1 MNGVH
6 DMGGMQA
13 YGPILREP
21 ANEPYFHEPWEERV
35 FGLFFGCF
43 AGGHFNVD
51 MFRAV
56 IEQMPGHEY
65 LSTSYYEHWLHAIEH
80 LLLANGSLTRQ
91 AIDEA
96 CRRGGIVGAAR
107 VAPTNALPVEMVDG
121 LIRTGASTRMADVI
135 APRFKPGDT
144 VLARNHHPLTHTRI
158 PRYIKGRR
166 GVVQRD
172 HGVFS
177 FNDTVAHGLGHDP
190 QHVYSVRFSARELW
204 GEQANERDS
213 VCIDLF
219 DSYMEFEPAP
229 KPKPKLKV
237 RARK

>member
-6 DMGGMQA
+6 DMGGLQCF
-13 YGPILREP
+13 GPILREDQ
-21 ANEPYFHEPWEERV
+21 EPYFHEPWEKRV

-56 IEQMPGHEY
+56 IEQMPPEEY
-65 LSTSYYEHWLHAIEH
+65 LRTSYYEHWLHAIEH
-80 LLLANGSLTRQ
+80 LLLSNGTLTRK
-91 AIDEA
+91 ALAEA
-96 CRRGGIVGAAR
+96 RQRGGLGGALPA
-107 VAPTNALPVEMVDG
+107 APTNALPVAMVDG
-121 LIRTGASTRMADVI
+121 LIRAGASTRMADEM
-135 APRFKPGDT
+135 APRFKVGDSIR
-144 VLARNHHPLTHTRI
+144 ARNHNPVTHTRI
-158 PRYIKGRR
+158 PRYIKGRC

-177 FNDTVAHGLGHDP
+177 FNDTVAHGLGHAP
-190 QHVYSVRFSARELW
+190 QHVYSVRFLARELW
-204 GEQANERDS
+204 GEQANARDS

-219 DSYMEFEPAP
+219 ESYMEPALPMTAP
-229 KPKPKLKV
+229 KQKA

>member
-13 YGPILREP
+13 FGPILREH
-21 ANEPYFHEPWEERV
+21 NEPYFHEPWEERV

-56 IEQMPGHEY
+56 IEQMPPDEY
-65 LSTSYYEHWLHAIEH
+65 LRTSYYEHWLHAIEH
-80 LLLANGSLTRQ
+80 LLVSNGTLTRESI
-91 AIDEA
+91 AEA
-96 CRRGGIVGAAR
+96 CRRGDLAGTRPGAA
-107 VAPTNALPVEMVDG
+107 ANALPVEMVDG
-121 LIRTGASTRMADVI
+121 LIRTGASTRMPDLI
-135 APRFKPGDT
+135 TPRFKAGDAIR
-144 VLARNHHPLTHTRI
+144 ARNHNPVTHTRI
-158 PRYIKGRR
+158 PRYIKGRC

-177 FNDTVAHGLGHDP
+177 FNDTVAHGLGHAP
-190 QHVYSVRFSARELW
+190 QHVYSVRFTARELW
-204 GEQANERDS
+204 GEQANAQDS

-219 DSYMEFEPAP
+219 ERYMDLEPAV
-229 KPKPKLKV
+229 KKAK
-237 RARK
+237 ARTCK

>member
-13 YGPILREP
+13 FGPIVREH
-21 ANEPYFHEPWEERV
+21 NEPYFHEQWEERV

-51 MFRAV
+51 MLRAA
-56 IEQMPGHEY
+56 IERMPGEAY
-65 LSTSYYEHWLHAIEH
+65 LRTSYYEHWFHAIEH
-80 LLLANGSLTRQ
+80 LLLVNGTLTRE
-91 AIDEA
+91 AIEQA
-96 CRRGGIVGAAR
+96 CRQGGTGGAEP
-107 VAPTNALPVEMVDG
+107 APPRNALPVEMVDG
-121 LIRTGASTRMADVI
+121 LIRTGASTRMQEDI
-135 APRFKPGDT
+135 APRFKAGDAI
-144 VLARNHHPLTHTRI
+144 LARNHNPVTHTRI

-166 GVVQRD
+166 GVVQCD

-177 FNDTVAHGLGHDP
+177 FNDTVAHGLGHEP
-190 QHVYSVRFSARELW
+190 QHVYSVRFMARELW

-219 DSYMEFEPAP
+219 ESYMEPDPSAQP
-229 KPKPKLKV
+229 LSGKGT
-237 RARK
+237 

>member
-13 YGPILREP
+13 FGPILREH
-21 ANEPYFHEPWEERV
+21 NEPYFHEKWEERV

-56 IEQMPGHEY
+56 IELMPPDEY
-65 LSTSYYEHWLHAIEH
+65 LRTSYYEHWFHAIEH
-80 LLLANGSLTRQ
+80 LLLTNGTLTRE

-96 CRRGGIVGAAR
+96 CRRGGTVR
-107 VAPTNALPVEMVDG
+107 ERPAPKNALPVEMVGG
-121 LIRTGASTRMADVI
+121 LIATGASTRMNEAI
-135 APRFKPGDT
+135 APRFKVGDT
-144 VLARNHHPLTHTRI
+144 VRARNYHPVTHNRI
-158 PRYIKGRR
+158 PRYIKGRC

-177 FNDTVAHGLGHDP
+177 FNDTVAHGLGHQP
-190 QHVYSVRFSARELW
+190 QHVYSVRFMARELW
-204 GEQANERDS
+204 GEQANARDS

-219 DSYMEFEPAP
+219 DSYMELEPAA
-229 KPKPKLKV
+229 KKKA
-237 RARK
+237 RAGK